1 MLIKTV
7 DLDPLA
13 QFEILSYTS
22 CTPLLRITNFTT
34 MLSIIFTLI
43 IVSLQFA
50 VVNFKQNYIKTIILN
65 SIRFVNK
72 IINENTNLRR
82 NQYILVLYFLFMFI
96 LFSNFIGLLPFS

>member
-1 MLIKTV
+1 
-7 DLDPLA
+7 
-13 QFEILSYTS
+13 
-22 CTPLLRITNFTT
+22 

-72 IINENTNLRR
+72 IINENMNLGR
-82 NQYILVLYFLFMFI
+82 NQYILILYLLFMFI
-96 LFSNFIGLLPFS
+96 FFSNFIELLGFS